1 MTLRGYMDVITRTTF
16 HLQARIRCGT
26 DDEAET
32 GPESET
38 APGRSRPRNQ
48 VHTDSMSFNEFHWG
62 DFGVSFIATVAGFY
76 TWG

>member
-1 MTLRGYMDVITRTTF
+1 MDVITHTNSTSKR
-16 HLQARIRCGT
+16 GT
-26 DDEAET
+26 GVEPMT
-32 GPESET
+32 KPKPGPTESVPI
-38 APGRSRPRNQ
+38 PGRDRPRKH